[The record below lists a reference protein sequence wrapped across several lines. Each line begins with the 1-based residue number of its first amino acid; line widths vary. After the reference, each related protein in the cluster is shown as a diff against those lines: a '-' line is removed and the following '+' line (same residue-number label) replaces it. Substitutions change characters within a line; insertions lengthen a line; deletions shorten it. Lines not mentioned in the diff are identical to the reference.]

1 MDEVNYQYYSDLKKE
16 LQNKFHHETP
26 ISKYN
31 FITQNINSI
40 EKDSSYSEDESQIQ
54 KKNKKQ
60 KGNNSFFFTLNSI
73 NSNEN
78 NINQNEEN
86 YINQNEENYSYS
98 IKKTKQK
105 EKNNAN
111 EGLEKNNSLKENE
124 SDSNSNETNEKKYQS
139 GRWTKE
145 EHEKFIEGILKY
157 GNEWRKVQKI
167 IKTRS
172 STQAR
177 SHAQKFFLKL
187 RKEINIATLSDPD
200 KFLELI
206 VNSSD
211 KSKSNFKL
219 TNEQKEKL
227 MTVMRMNLK
236 TEENSNKSGN
246 EGCNYSNNINEKDE
260 SGLDDINEED
270 DNLAYIKD
278 NKDDEDE
285 LNFQKKMSVDID
297 DVKKKISFCS
307 RKRKSSSD
315 LSFMNN
321 YNKIFNITK
330 ETSHKNSIDVTKQNN
345 TIINNL
351 VPKNTAE
358 KNEKIEKNTGN
369 KIVKFNIKNNPNFII
384 NKNISSNK
392 INDMN
397 INNYQK
403 NESNQNQSNKGKFN
417 FIIQNNI
424 INIYTTSCSNENNIN
439 MQNNMNNA
447 LNNNYNPQYYQNL
460 QNQIPN
466 TTSNRPDQIMQNE
479 NIYDKFCVNT
489 IISNKNF
496 FPQLNK
502 PTNQDNNKIENEY
515 EKNDPFNINFNIVSS
530 NLKTKD
536 EYYNNFTNEVN
547 DGGLSLSE
555 WSNNNNNNSNN
566 IYNEN

>member
-1 MDEVNYQYYSDLKKE
+1 MNYQYYSDLKKE

-86 YINQNEENYSYS
+86 YINQNDENYSYS

-105 EKNNAN
+105 EQNNAN

-124 SDSNSNETNEKKYQS
+124 SDSNSNSNETNEKKYQS

-187 RKEINIATLSDPD
+187 RKEINITTLSDPD

-227 MTVMRMNLK
+227 MTVLRMNLK
-236 TEENSNKSGN
+236 AEENSNKSGN

-270 DNLAYIKD
+270 DNLAYNKD

-392 INDMN
+392 INDIN

-403 NESNQNQSNKGKFN
+403 NESNQNQSNKGKYN

-424 INIYTTSCSNENNIN
+424 INIYTTACGNENNIN